1 MQQRTL
7 VVSMVLVGSLAGHG
21 AADAAEKK
29 QAAEKAGGTRA
40 RVVPQADYQAGP
52 IHRTLFGSGYRKLWA
67 TPIEVEVLDL
77 SSFAGGLT
85 PKKKG
90 GGKQTLSLTFE
101 GRDGHE
107 WKFRSIDKDPTP
119 VLPKP
124 LQRGFA
130 NAIAQDQISASLP
143 TNALIVDALAKASG
157 IMTVPHTLVVLP
169 DDPRLG
175 EFREK
180 FAGLLGTLEEDP
192 QTKSPVTPGFERFSE
207 LLETAELWERMDQDA
222 SERIDDRE
230 FLRARLFDML
240 IGDYDRHKDQ
250 WDFGK
255 DRTTGLWIPI
265 PKDRDLAFVKFDG
278 MVISL
283 IRPSAP
289 RLVDFEDEYP
299 SIVGLTWQARFLD
312 RRHLSGL
319 EWADWQQVAQDLKA
333 RLTNPVIDDAVK
345 QLPPEFYRIAGP
357 GLAERLKK
365 RRDRLADAAHKFYAL
380 LARQTEIHASNQA
393 DTVETVRREDGGFDL
408 VASGPE
414 GPFLRRRFVKDETSE
429 VRVFLKGGDDR
440 AVTHGEGA
448 GDGVKLRVVG
458 GPGNDVLD
466 DSDSGHSRFYDE
478 TGENRVVK
486 GEGTKFSARPYTHP
500 LDGQDNPERDWGHT
514 TGVVPWV
521 RAGGGFGV
529 LLGLELRH
537 TDFGFRKHPYGDRHK
552 LRVAYSTELNDF
564 GGHYSYESLRTDNR
578 ARFAVDA
585 SISDLTIIRYHGF
598 GNDTPSDQPEDFYD
612 VSQRQ
617 YTFEPAY
624 RFDTE
629 AFDLSI
635 GPVVKF
641 ATTRFGDEGPT
652 LLEQENPYGTGDFGQ
667 VGARVAFLLDRRDHP
682 DAATRGAYLEAEGS
696 VYPKAWD
703 VEETFGVAQ
712 AETGVYA
719 TAPIVFKPTLALRVG
734 GQHAW
739 GRYPFHESA
748 FVGGATIRG
757 LRRQRYAGDSS
768 AYGNAELR
776 LTLVDRG
783 EAFLSRVGIFGLADG
798 GRVWLAGESSDTW
811 HHGVGGGVFVSV
823 MKPENVWS
831 FSVAQSEGRTRV
843 YLLGGFMF

>member
-1 MQQRTL
+1 ML
-7 VVSMVLVGSLAGHG
+7 W
-21 AADAAEKK
+21 
-29 QAAEKAGGTRA
+29 
-40 RVVPQADYQAGP
+40 
-52 IHRTLFGSGYRKLWA
+52 GSGYRNLWA
-67 TPIEVEVLDL
+67 TPIEVEVIDL
-77 SSFAGGLT
+77 SRFAGGLT
-85 PKKKG
+85 AKKKG
-90 GGKQTLSLTFE
+90 GGKQTAALTLE
-101 GRDGHE
+101 GADGHD
-107 WKFRSIDKDPTP
+107 WKFRSIDKHPKD

-124 LQRGFA
+124 FNRGFA

-143 TNALIVDALAKASG
+143 ANALVVDALAKAAG
-157 IMTVPHTLVVLP
+157 IVTVPRRMVVLP
-169 DDPRLG
+169 DDERLG
-175 EFREK
+175 EFRKE
-180 FAGLLGTLEEDP
+180 FAGMLGMLEEDP
-192 QTKSPVTPGFERFSE
+192 QTKQPPTPGFERFSD
-207 LLETAELWERMDQDA
+207 LVETLELWERMDKDA
-222 SERIDDRE
+222 NERLDDRA
-230 FLRARLFDML
+230 FVRARLFDLL

-255 DRTTGLWIPI
+255 DRSSGLWVPI

-278 MVISL
+278 LVIDL

-289 RLVDFEDEYP
+289 RLVNFRDRYP
-299 SIVGLTWQARFLD
+299 SILGLTWQARYLD

-319 EWADWQQVAQDLKA
+319 EWPDWQQAVDDLKG
-333 RLTNPVIDDAVK
+333 RLTNPVIDEAVK
-345 QLPPEFYRIAGP
+345 RLPPEFYARIGQV
-357 GLAERLKK
+357 LADQIKQ
-365 RRDRLADAAHKFYAL
+365 RRDRLPEAARSFYTL
-380 LARQTEIHASNQA
+380 LAREPEIHASNQA

-414 GPFLRRRFVKDETSE
+414 GPFLRRRFLKDETSE

-440 AVTHGEGA
+440 AVTHGDKG
-448 GDGVKLRVVG
+448 GDGVKLRIVG

-478 TGENRVVK
+478 AGENRVVK

-500 LDGQDNPERDWGHT
+500 LDSQDNPERDWGHT
-514 TGVVPWV
+514 TGLIPWV
-521 RAGGGFGV
+521 RAGGGLGV
-529 LLGLELRH
+529 LLGLELRR
-537 TDFGFRKHPYGDRHK
+537 TDFGFRKHPYGDRHR

-598 GNDTPSDQPEDFYD
+598 GNDTASDQPEDFYD
-612 VSQRQ
+612 ASQRQ
-617 YTFEPAY
+617 YTFMPSY

-641 ATTRFGDEGPT
+641 ATTRFDDEGPT
-652 LLEQENPYGTGDFGQ
+652 LLELENPYGTGDFGQ
-667 VGARVAFLLDRRDHP
+667 VGARIGLLLDRRDHP
-682 DAATRGAYLEAEGS
+682 DAATKGAYLEAEGT

-703 VEETFGVAQ
+703 VEETFGVAR

-719 TAPIVFKPTLALRVG
+719 TAPIVLRPTLALRVG

-739 GRYPFHESA
+739 GRYPFHEAA
-748 FVGGATIRG
+748 FLGGPTSIRG
-757 LRRQRYAGDSS
+757 LRRQRYAGDT
-768 AYGNAELR
+768 AAFGNAELR

-783 EAFLSRVGIFGLADG
+783 EAFLSRIGIFGLADG
-798 GRVWLAGESSDTW
+798 GRVWLPGESSDTW
-811 HHGVGGGVFVSV
+811 HYGYGGGVFVSV

-831 FSVAQSEGRTRV
+831 LAVAQSEGRTRV

>member
-1 MQQRTL
+1 MASRTL
-7 VVSMVLVGSLAGHG
+7 TAMALAGSLAWGP
-21 AADAAEKK
+21 AVAAEQERPK
-29 QAAEKAGGTRA
+29 TH
-40 RVVPQADYQAGP
+40 RVAPNPEYQAGP
-52 IHRTLFGSGYRKLWA
+52 LHKWLWGSGYRKLWA
-67 TPIEVEVLDL
+67 TPIQAEVLDMNR
-77 SSFAGGLT
+77 FAGGLT

-130 NAIAQDQISASLP
+130 NAVAQDQISASLP
-143 TNALIVDALAKASG
+143 ANALIVDPLAEAAG
-157 IMTVPHTLVVLP
+157 IVTVPHRVVVLP

-175 EFREK
+175 EHREQ
-180 FAGLLGTLEEDP
+180 FAGMLGLLEEDP
-192 QTKSPVTPGFERFSE
+192 QTKAPVTPGFERFSE
-207 LLETAELWERMDQDA
+207 LLETPELWERMDKDA
-222 SERIDDRE
+222 SQRIDDRA
-230 FLRARLFDML
+230 FLKARLFDML

-255 DRTTGLWIPI
+255 DRTTGLWVPV

-278 MVISL
+278 VMITL

-289 RLVDFEDEYP
+289 RLVDFEDRYP
-299 SIVGLTWQARFLD
+299 SILGLTWQARFVD

-319 EWADWQQVAQDLKA
+319 EWSDWQSVVDDLRG
-333 RLTNPVIDDAVK
+333 RLTNPVIDAAVK
-345 QLPPEFYRIAGP
+345 SLPPEFYAIAGP
-357 GLAERLKK
+357 GLAARLKE
-365 RRDRLADAAHKFYAL
+365 RRDRLPDAAHRFYAL
-380 LARQTEIHASNQA
+380 LAREPEIHASDQS
-393 DTVETVRREDGGFDL
+393 DTVEAVRREDGGIDL

-414 GPFLRRRFVKDETSE
+414 GPYLRRRFTPQETSE
-429 VRVFLKGGDDR
+429 VRVYLKGGDDR
-440 AVTHGEGA
+440 AITHGDRA

-466 DSDSGHSRFYDE
+466 DSDSGHTRFYDE
-478 TGENRVVK
+478 AGENRVVK

-500 LDGQDNPERDWGHT
+500 VDGQDNPERDWGHT
-514 TGVVPWV
+514 TGVIPWV
-521 RAGGGFGV
+521 RAGGGLGV
-529 LLGLELRH
+529 LLGLELRR
-537 TDFGFRKHPYGDRHK
+537 TDFGFRKHPYGDQHK

-564 GGHYSYESLRTDNR
+564 GGHYTYESLRTDNR

-585 SISDLTIIRYHGF
+585 SISDLSIIRFHGF
-598 GNDTPSDQPEDFYD
+598 GNDTSSALPDDFYD
-612 VSQRQ
+612 VAQRE

-624 RFDTE
+624 RFDTQ

-641 ATTRFGDEGPT
+641 ATTRSEDQPT
-652 LLEQENPYGTGDFGQ
+652 LLQLENPYGTGDFGQ
-667 VGARVAFLLDRRDHP
+667 VGARVGFVLDRRDHP
-682 DAATRGAYLEAEGS
+682 DAATKGAYLEAEGS

-703 VEETFGVAQ
+703 VEETFGEAH
-712 AETGVYA
+712 AEAGVYA

-734 GQHAW
+734 GQQVW

-748 FVGGATIRG
+748 FLGGPFTIRG

-783 EAFLSRVGIFGLADG
+783 DAFLSRIGVFGLADG

-831 FSVAQSEGRTRV
+831 LSVAQSEGRTRV